1 VATWAAF
8 LRAINVGGR
17 RITSKDLCVP
27 FDDMGFEDVAAF
39 RASGNVIFSAP
50 REGEAKLAARI
61 EKGLEDALGYDV
73 AVFLRNA
80 AQMRALAEH
89 EPFDPKLVAASN
101 GKLQVALLSKKPT
114 PAVQKK
120 VLALA
125 TDEDRLA
132 FGERELYWL
141 PSGGM
146 ADSNLDMKTIGNAV
160 GVNTMRTQGTIEQIA
175 AKWFTE
181 AR

>member
-1 VATWAAF
+1 
-8 LRAINVGGR
+8 
-17 RITSKDLCVP
+17 
-27 FDDMGFEDVAAF
+27 
-39 RASGNVIFSAP
+39 
-50 REGEAKLAARI
+50 
-61 EKGLEDALGYDV
+61 
-73 AVFLRNA
+73 
-80 AQMRALAEH
+80 
-89 EPFDPKLVAASN
+89 VAASN